1 MSRFL
6 LDYSM
11 RNLTNGLKA
20 LTVPEEQAEV
30 MAVGTS
36 ARKRRIKFAYWQS
49 DFKGGRIPYWHC
61 DYVNEKEFGTT
72 LSMDG
77 LKQWGKI

>member
-1 MSRFL
+1 MRQLL
-6 LDYSM
+6 LDWSM
-11 RNLTNGLKA
+11 NKLGLEA
-20 LTVPEEQAEV
+20 LTTPEEMQEALV
-30 MAVGTS
+30 IGKPKM
-36 ARKRRIKFAYWQS
+36 RRIKFAYWQS

-61 DYVNEKEFGTT
+61 DYVNEHQFGTT